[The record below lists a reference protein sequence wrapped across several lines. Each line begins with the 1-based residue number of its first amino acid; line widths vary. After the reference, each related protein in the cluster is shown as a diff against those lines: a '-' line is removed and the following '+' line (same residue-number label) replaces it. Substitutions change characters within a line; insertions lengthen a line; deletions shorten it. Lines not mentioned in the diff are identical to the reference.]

1 MDFDCKKK
9 TNPPLDELYNLIK
22 TSVLKKLDEIGI
34 SYITEFSGRRGI
46 HVWIIFEEKISK
58 KIGYS
63 IIQELV
69 KDLSFDESKFGL
81 DLEYINSNKDDVYE
95 VYADDSEMFDS
106 MEFSIKNTNIRMI
119 YGIDACRWF
128 DVVLDENN
136 SCAEPI
142 YYLNIDTED
151 ADYNEL
157 AKALFMC
164 FPNWTFPDSEIY
176 VEFLVTPLEL
186 TEADKTAFNK
196 IYNTVEDKSVGF
208 VCFAKDDTFYSFNKA
223 NSIIKES

>member
-1 MDFDCKKK
+1 MILNFEDIW
-9 TNPPLDELYNLIK
+9 N
-22 TSVLKKLDEIGI
+22 
-34 SYITEFSGRRGI
+34 YICYGYSSLSDA
-46 HVWIIFEEKISK
+46 EEKAIK
-58 KIGYS
+58 DANFGRNLKEAFCKFANEAY
-63 IIQELV
+63 QELA
-69 KDLSFDESKFGL
+69 ESKFDL

-128 DVVLDENN
+128 DIVLDENN

-186 TEADKTAFNK
+186 TEADKAAFNK
-196 IYNTVEDKSVGF
+196 IYNAVEDKSVGF

-223 NSIIKES
+223 NSIIKEN

>member
-1 MDFDCKKK
+1 MILNFEDIW
-9 TNPPLDELYNLIK
+9 N
-22 TSVLKKLDEIGI
+22 
-34 SYITEFSGRRGI
+34 YICYGYSSLSD
-46 HVWIIFEEKISK
+46 VEEKAIK
-58 KIGYS
+58 DAKFGRNLKEAFCKFANKAY
-63 IIQELV
+63 QELA
-69 KDLSFDESKFGL
+69 ESKFGL
-81 DLEYINSNKDDVYE
+81 DLDYINSNKDDVYE

-128 DVVLDENN
+128 DIVLDENN

-142 YYLNIDTED
+142 YYLNIDTD
-151 ADYNEL
+151 DTDYNEL

-186 TEADKTAFNK
+186 TEADKAAFNK